1 MDNSNTTQEEWS
13 EKDELM
19 MKLST
24 KIIDD
29 CTSQYDN
36 VQDCG
41 LLLDVEEDGTV
52 VIGFANVDDK
62 KESWR
67 FKNLEILKTAR
78 KLQEAMDKK
87 WSSLFFVADLASGKF
102 NVRFLTKETMTWRKS
117 IFDAEGE
124 WAYYSSQLKE
134 LRGESD

>member
-1 MDNSNTTQEEWS
+1 MDNSNTTQEEWT

-19 MKLST
+19 MELST

-41 LLLDVEEDGTV
+41 LLIDIEEGAV
-52 VIGFANVDDK
+52 SAAGFANANDK
-62 KESWR
+62 KEGWPV
-67 FKNLEILKTAR
+67 KNLSIFHKSKELWK
-78 KLQEAMDKK
+78 KMDKK
-87 WSSLFFVADLASGKF
+87 WCSAFFCADLKSGKF
-102 NVRFLTKETMTWRKS
+102 NVNFLTKETMTWRKS
-117 IFDAEGE
+117 VFDHVGE
-124 WAYYSSQLKE
+124 WTYYLNQIKE